1 MHLPIPMRVAL
12 CATFTGAFVP
22 GQQLPGDLMLAIPA
36 ASLSVGGAAGV
47 SVLDRNAAAVQLLAN
62 QPAAMQE
69 ISTVVASPW
78 QSRLAYAATDGLNN
92 VTTPGACYIVEVA
105 ATQGQL
111 VSATVRGG
119 SALQEDFISSMA
131 VVGTDLIY
139 QGQHSLGR
147 LSLATGVVSSLYNYA
162 QGEGA
167 FGMTTDGRHVYAG
180 LNPRQIVRID
190 LIDPSLRTP
199 LITLPSTV
207 FDVLM
212 AMAML
217 PDGSLLAARG
227 NPLTSAS
234 LLQIDTQSGLIVQ
247 SRVLPVTGVRAMAV
261 DPLTGEILVSGTSSA
276 GGVLLSLASVS
287 AQPQTLATF
296 GGEASIALRR
306 SWPLHVHGPL
316 CPASNG
322 SESRIGANVPPR
334 IGESGYAVDVRTL
347 PGSLAVLV
355 LGLRPQGLVEV
366 LWPLQTLGAPACA
379 LGLNPLATQ
388 FAVTNSAGNA
398 STGFVI
404 PGDPTLR
411 GAALDSQW
419 IVLDPPNNAL
429 GITTSQVGT
438 LVVE

>member
-1 MHLPIPMRVAL
+1 MRVAL

-22 GQQLPGDLMLAIPA
+22 AQQLPGDVMLAMPA
-36 ASLSVGGAAGV
+36 ATLSLGGAAGV
-47 SVLDRNAAAVQLLAN
+47 SVLDRNAGSVQLLTN
-62 QPAAMQE
+62 QPAAMRDV
-69 ISTVVASPW
+69 STVVASPW
-78 QSRLAYAATDGLNN
+78 QSQLAYAATDGLSNATN
-92 VTTPGACYIVEVA
+92 PGACYIVEVSA
-105 ATQGQL
+105 AQGQL
-111 VSATVRGG
+111 VSATLRGS
-119 SALQEDFISSMA
+119 SALQEDFISAMA
-131 VVGTDLIY
+131 VVGTDLVY

-147 LSLATGVVSSLYNYA
+147 MDLATGAVSPIYSYA

-167 FGMTTDGRHVYAG
+167 FGMTTDGRYVYAG
-180 LNPRQIVRID
+180 LNPRQVVRID
-190 LIDPSLRTP
+190 LIDPSQRTP

-217 PDGSLLAARG
+217 PDGSLLVARG

-247 SRVLPVTGVRAMAV
+247 SHVLPVTGVRAMAV
-261 DPLTGEILVSGTSSA
+261 DPLTGEILVSGISSA

-334 IGESGYAVDVRTL
+334 IGESGYAVDVATL

-355 LGLRPQGLVEV
+355 QGLRPQGLVEV
-366 LWPLQTLGAPACA
+366 LWPLQALGAPACA
-379 LGLNPLATQ
+379 LGLNPFATLL
-388 FAVTNSAGNA
+388 AVTNSAGSA
-398 STGFVI
+398 SVGAPI
-404 PGDPTLR
+404 PGDPALR
-411 GAALDSQW
+411 GLALDSQW
-419 IVLDPPNNAL
+419 LVLDPPNNAL

-438 LVVE
+438 SVVE